1 MKFITKFLIIVCVF
15 AVSLFVVPFA
25 GADAWNRKTT
35 VTFSQPVEV
44 PGTDPQ
50 ILPAGTYVLMILDS
64 NAERHIV
71 RITSEDEKH
80 VYTTIL
86 AVPNYRFKTTG
97 KTVITFKER
106 AEGEPEAIR
115 AWFYPGR
122 EWGEEFVYPKEKAI
136 VLAQVT
142 NVPVIYVPAEVTTVE
157 AYKTAPLA
165 AVQPTGEVVPLA
177 AVVQAPPPEPV
188 AAVAA
193 APTPVEQPATLPHT
207 GSNLPLLLCF
217 GLLSLGAAGVM
228 SKRTV

>member
-1 MKFITKFLIIVCVF
+1 MKFFAKFLIIVCVF
-15 AVSLFVVPFA
+15 AVGLFVLPFA
-25 GADAWNRKTT
+25 SADAWNRKTT

-50 ILPAGTYVLMILDS
+50 VLPAGTYVFMILDS
-64 NAERHIV
+64 SSERHIV
-71 RITSEDEKH
+71 RITSPDEKH

-86 AVPNYRFKTTG
+86 AIPNYRFKTTG

-122 EWGEEFVYPKEKAI
+122 EWGEEFVYSKEKAV

-142 NVPVIYVPAEVTTVE
+142 NEPVLYVPAEVTTVE
-157 AYKTAPLA
+157 AFKTAPLA
-165 AVQPTGEVVPLA
+165 AVKPTGEDVPVA
-177 AVVQAPPPEPV
+177 EVVQPPPPEQV

-193 APTPVEQPATLPHT
+193 APAEQPATLPQT